1 MSRVIVHGD
10 CVLLD
15 DGAGLRLAPC
25 CAASPDIGSTSGIT
39 EAAPSDP
46 GAESASNPPARSG
59 RGGKRKRSRQAEYM
73 RRKRASGVCRYCT
86 EPCAPGSKSR
96 CIKHLEA
103 HRELMALYRS
113 AS

>member
-1 MSRVIVHGD
+1 MSQPSRPRVIHGVVQWYD
-10 CVLLD
+10 
-15 DGAGLRLAPC
+15 AGLRLAPC
-25 CAASPDIGSTSGIT
+25 SASVDGGSISDTAA
-39 EAAPSDP
+39 AAPIDSSAGSAAP
-46 GAESASNPPARSG
+46 GRKRSG
-59 RGGKRKRSRQAEYM
+59 TRKRSRQAEYM
-73 RRKRASGVCRYCT
+73 RRRRATGLCRYCT

>member
-1 MSRVIVHGD
+1 MSRVIIHGD
-10 CVLLD
+10 CVLLED
-15 DGAGLRLAPC
+15 AAGLRLAPC
-25 CAASPDIGSTSGIT
+25 SAALPNAGSTSGTT
-39 EAAPSDP
+39 EAAAGDF
-46 GAESASNPPARSG
+46 GAGSAAPAAARSK
-59 RGGKRKRSRQAEYM
+59 RSGKRKRSRQAEYM

>member
-1 MSRVIVHGD
+1 MSRVIIHGD
-10 CVLLD
+10 CVLLED
-15 DGAGLRLAPC
+15 AAGLHLAPC
-25 CAASPDIGSTSGIT
+25 SAESPAAGSTSGT
-39 EAAPSDP
+39 AAAAPSDS
-46 GAESASNPPARSG
+46 GAESASPGRKRS
-59 RGGKRKRSRQAEYM
+59 GKRKRSRQAEYM

>member
-1 MSRVIVHGD
+1 MIIAEYE
-10 CVLLD
+10 LLED
-15 DGAGLRLAPC
+15 DAGLRLAPC

-46 GAESASNPPARSG
+46 GAESASNSRARS
-59 RGGKRKRSRQAEYM
+59 GKRKRSRQAEYQ
-73 RRKRASGVCRYCT
+73 RRKIASGVCRYCA